1 MRPRDFLGARNLSR
15 LNKRRFNRW
24 RVSYEQ
30 SCYLAFYAQLKF
42 LEDVQYFVL
51 FVWSWL
57 LFKMSFEVFCFI
69 LALLISIALIFMV
82 IWNVSIYLLLIFFL
96 IFFLAGGISKVV
108 RGSQGFLEK
117 KRKFVKKL
125 QHWLTVAIEKN
136 ERIGQISGDRNG
148 EFL

>member
-1 MRPRDFLGARNLSR
+1 MRPGDFLAAHSLLR

-24 RVSYEQ
+24 RVSYER
-30 SCYLAFYAQLKF
+30 SCYLAFYAQLSWKF
-42 LEDVQYFVL
+42 LEDVFVL

-82 IWNVSIYLLLIFFL
+82 IWNVSIYLLLIFYL
-96 IFFLAGGISKVV
+96 IFFLAGGIWKVV

-117 KRKFVKKL
+117 ERKFVKKL